1 MSATQDY
8 VSLDWIKAE
17 LFQTFEQAQNA
28 LQSVA
33 VSLDDDSSMRACLT
47 AIHQVHGTLKMVQL
61 DGPTQIAAEMEALA
75 QSLMAESIEDVGLA
89 QETLMQALL
98 QMPSYL
104 DRIHREQQ
112 DSPDVV
118 VSLVNALRDAREAE
132 PLPNAKALDPL
143 STSAWFALESN
154 VDDLKAFEA
163 SQGTHLVKQWRIQYQ
178 QALTALVRKQK
189 PRESLNVIAKLFTR
203 LNELAGQSA
212 MANLFELALAVIEGV
227 SVGAI
232 KLDAALVY
240 DLKMIDSEI
249 KTLSNDGAAA
259 LRKVSEELG
268 NSLLSRVR
276 NSTKVTPKITVARVR
291 FSPAETLTPPVSNTQ
306 FGPDDETLAT
316 VAQIL
321 IEELSGITDKLDL
334 YVRSDSKHK
343 QLIVDL
349 ASSLQQIASTLSVV
363 GLEETKQTV
372 LQQVNII
379 EQVGAQAEDASE
391 DQLFELAQ
399 AFLQIEASL
408 RGIRGVV
415 SDDASNRFSGLGEA
429 QASVVRET
437 RNGLALA
444 IDAVTNFVIAEFDTR
459 KLEGLADN
467 LRNLRGSLI
476 MVGEDRPAEVLSAC
490 AKFVDSALTVSMTPP
505 EQSIMEYL
513 ADAITSIDYYL
524 ERMLESATDPYMQ
537 MLEVAE
543 EAVEKLGSAVD
554 KNFECINSESI
565 NSESINS
572 ESISSES
579 ISSESNN
586 KDTPKAPADSEPK
599 KAVRTSDETNP
610 PLASEL
616 AEAPVDYEGDL
627 STASTA
633 LADERVDV
641 EILEIFSEEAEEVLA
656 TICDYFPRWQAN
668 ERDNESLIELRRA
681 FHTLK
686 GSGRMVGATAM
697 GELAWATENLLN
709 RVLEGSSAVAPQVLG
724 VVGRVIERIPA
735 GLQAFKDGVQDT
747 FEVADLIDEANL
759 LSENPSFFEPS
770 VNSAQ
775 SLDHAAKADP
785 YSEHLNPGVQRS
797 KVDDRNIA
805 DDSTLVDEFG
815 GTESSYSATFNKDL
829 TLFEIFSAEAKEK
842 LTIINTYLAAPALLS
857 AAVVA
862 AFHTLKGSA
871 AIAQVETVAQVAA
884 PLEVLAQRLHL
895 AGTQPSVAA
904 NTLIQRGFDLITQ
917 VLSDWPRST
926 SLPSDLAGLL
936 ADIASYIDEEHG
948 RSNFDFESV
957 KFLAQPVEM
966 LEGWSLATSEKMI
979 AELESIKVEAEALNE
994 HSLIELIAALLRFYS
1009 AATERPSAQRL
1020 KLLANCH
1027 EAMLNMFDQIA
1038 AHQDVSPATA
1048 LIEALAESDQVSA
1061 LISDALISETL
1072 ISETSIPET
1081 AIPEISAPVVIEPM
1095 PAEYELTASAFS
1107 KASLADDLPLPED
1120 QIDGDVLPLFLEEAA
1135 ELIENIDQSIFEW
1148 SRATESARSG
1158 IAESGNNKSSTD
1170 TGSNRG
1176 GYLSDLLRHLHTLK
1190 GGARIS
1196 GLHSLGEFAH
1206 RLETYLTEVEQT
1218 GPELNEDFFAL
1229 LNKYQDDITNR
1240 VFVYQSY
1247 LAGQVSAESLQ
1258 ALDLFPAIKGLNS
1271 TSSLGSASEIAEP
1284 ASVAGRNDK
1293 EIAAESPNSAS
1304 EVIDKDILGIFLEE
1318 SSELQE
1324 AIDRSIHD
1332 WQEHRQSKDSLGLLL
1347 RHLHTLKGGAR
1358 LAGLTGLGEFAHL
1371 LESFLSSHDQNGGLA
1386 DDAFFRHLHHQQDEL
1401 ARRLDVYQQ
1410 LLAGQV
1416 SQADLSSL
1424 EKFQGVSPAA
1434 RRATDSSP
1442 VLSTGVLEQSDSLSA
1457 PKANASNNP
1466 KAGVASASPPSEMV
1480 RVSSDLLE
1488 QLVNLAGEASVTR
1501 GRIEQQIADFAGAI
1515 EEMEETILRIREQV
1529 RLLDIET
1536 ESRETVFRHRQSSDT
1551 DLTFDE
1557 LELDRYTLLQEI
1569 SRSLTEGSS
1578 DMMDLKDTLL
1588 NKSRDTETLLHQQ
1601 ARISAELQEG
1611 LTRTHMVP
1619 FARLIPRLRRIVRQI
1634 STEVG
1639 KSVRFDA
1646 FNVEGELDR
1655 TVLERIVAP
1664 LEHMLRNAVDHG
1676 IEAAEERRLAN
1687 KSETGRISLRL
1698 SREGGY
1704 VVLTVSD
1711 DGGGINVAAVKAKA
1725 IERGLIRADE
1735 PVSDHEVR
1743 QFILHAGF
1751 STATKLTQISGRGVG
1766 MDVVNNEIKQLGGT
1780 LAIDSAQ
1787 GQGTQFVIRIP
1798 FTVSINRALMVVVK
1812 EETYAVPLNTIEGI
1826 VRVSPYELE
1835 AYYQPDAPMFEYAG
1849 QPYRLVYMGKML
1861 ERAEVPNFDGQLA
1874 PLPVILAR
1882 SGDTAVALQVDRVI
1896 GSREVVVKTLG
1907 RQFSEVAGI
1916 SGATVLGDGSV
1927 VIILD
1932 VMALVRNA
1940 DQVQREPRLVDE
1952 LETQPH
1958 VRSVLIVDDSVTV
1971 RKVTSRLMERQGWEV
1986 VTAKDGL
1993 DAIGQ
1998 LQEIY
2003 PDIVL
2008 LDIEMPRMDGF
2019 EVLRSVRRDE
2029 RLKHLPIIMIT
2040 SRTGAKHRQ
2049 QAQDLGVNGF
2059 LGKPFQ
2065 EAGLMSSIESV
2076 LASVQD
2082 TRQES
2087 A

>member
-33 VSLDDDSSMRACLT
+33 VALDDGSSMRACLT

-75 QSLMAESIEDVGLA
+75 QGLMAESIEDVGLA

-118 VSLVNALRDAREAE
+118 VSLVNALRDAREAA
-132 PLPNAKALDPL
+132 PLPNASALDSQ
-143 STSAWFALESN
+143 STSAWFALEPN
-154 VDDLKAFEA
+154 MDDLRAFDA

-189 PRESLNVIAKLFTR
+189 PRESLDVIAKVFTR
-203 LNELAGQSA
+203 LNKLAGQSA
-212 MANLFELALAVIEGV
+212 MANLFELGLAVIEGV

-232 KLDAALVY
+232 KLDAALVN
-240 DLKMIDSEI
+240 DLKLIDGEMKI
-249 KTLSNDGAAA
+249 LSNDGTRA
-259 LRKVSEELG
+259 LRKASEALG
-268 NSLLSRVR
+268 KSLLSRVR
-276 NSTKVTPKITVARVR
+276 NSSKVTPKITAAKLR
-291 FSPAETLTPPVSNTQ
+291 FSPAETLTSPVSKSQ

-349 ASSLQQIASTLSVV
+349 ASPLQQIASTLSVV

-379 EQVGAQAEDASE
+379 EQIGTQVEDASE

-429 QASVVRET
+429 QASVIRET

-490 AKFVDSALTVSMTPP
+490 AKFIDSALTVSMAPP

-543 EAVEKLGSAVD
+543 EAVEKLRSAVD
-554 KNFECINSESI
+554 KSFESI

-572 ESISSES
+572 ESNIA
-579 ISSESNN
+579 ESNN
-586 KDTPKAPADSEPK
+586 EDTQKASADSEPK
-599 KAVRTSDETNP
+599 KAVLTSDKTNT
-610 PLASEL
+610 PLASDIE
-616 AEAPVDYEGDL
+616 EAPVDHERDL

-633 LADERVDV
+633 LADQLVDV

-656 TICDYFPRWQAN
+656 TIIEYFPRWQAN
-668 ERDNESLIELRRA
+668 ESDNESLIELRRA

-686 GSGRMVGATAM
+686 GSGRMVGATVM

-709 RVLEGSSAVAPQVLG
+709 SALEGSSAVIPQVVG
-724 VVGRVIERIPA
+724 VVERVIERIPA

-759 LSENPSFFEPS
+759 LSANPNFCAPS
-770 VNSAQ
+770 VNAAQ
-775 SLDHAAKADP
+775 SLDHVAKADL
-785 YSEHLNPGVQRS
+785 YSENLNPEVQRS
-797 KVDDRNIA
+797 KVDNRNLA
-805 DDSTLVDEFG
+805 DDSTPVEEFG
-815 GTESSYSATFNKDL
+815 DAESSYSATFSKDL
-829 TLFEIFSAEAKEK
+829 TLFEIFSVEAEEK
-842 LTIINTYLAAPALLS
+842 LTIINNYLAAPALLS

-871 AIAQVETVAQVAA
+871 AIAQVETIAQVAA
-884 PLEVLAQRLHL
+884 PLEVLAQRLQL
-895 AGTQPSVAA
+895 AGTQPSAVA
-904 NTLIQRGFDLITQ
+904 NTLIQRGFDLMTQ
-917 VLSDWPRST
+917 VLNDWPRST
-926 SLPSDLAGLL
+926 NHSSDQAGLL

-948 RSNFDFESV
+948 RRNFDFESV
-957 KFLAQPVEM
+957 KCLAQPVTV
-966 LEGWSLATSEKMI
+966 LEDWSLAASEKMV
-979 AELESIKVEAEALNE
+979 AELESIKVQAEALTE
-994 HSLIELIAALLRFYS
+994 HSLIELISALLRFYS
-1009 AATERPSAQRL
+1009 DVTERPSAERL

-1027 EAMLNMFDQIA
+1027 DALLNMFDQIA
-1038 AHQDVSPATA
+1038 AHQDVLPATA
-1048 LIEALAESDQVSA
+1048 LIEALAESDQDS
-1061 LISDALISETL
+1061 ALISETF
-1072 ISETSIPET
+1072 IPET
-1081 AIPEISAPVVIEPM
+1081 AIPEISAPVVIEPI
-1095 PAEYELTASAFS
+1095 PAEDELTASAFS

-1158 IAESGNNKSSTD
+1158 IAESGNNKPSSD
-1170 TGSNRG
+1170 SGSNRG
-1176 GYLSDLLRHLHTLK
+1176 RHLSDLLRHLHTLK

-1218 GPELNEDFFAL
+1218 GHELNEEFFVL
-1229 LNKYQDDITNR
+1229 LNKYQDDINSR
-1240 VFVYQSY
+1240 IYVYQSY

-1258 ALDLFPAIKGLNS
+1258 ALHFSPAIKGLNS
-1271 TSSLGSASEIAEP
+1271 TSSPGSASEMVGP
-1284 ASVAGRNDK
+1284 APVVGSNDK
-1293 EIAAESPNSAS
+1293 EAGAIAAESPNSAS

-1318 SSELQE
+1318 SSELLE

-1332 WQEHRQSKDSLGLLL
+1332 WQEHRQSKDPLGLLL

-1371 LESFLSSHDQNGGLA
+1371 LESFLSSHEQNGGLA
-1386 DDAFFRHLHHQQDEL
+1386 DDAFFRHLHQQQDEL
-1401 ARRLDVYQQ
+1401 ARRLDVYHQ

-1416 SQADLSSL
+1416 SQVDLSSL

-1434 RRATDSSP
+1434 PRATDSSP
-1442 VLSTGVLEQSDSLSA
+1442 VRPSGILEQSDSLSA
-1457 PKANASNNP
+1457 PKARASNNP
-1466 KAGVASASPPSEMV
+1466 EAGVTSASSPSEMV

-1488 QLVNLAGEASVTR
+1488 QLINLAGEASVTR

-1551 DLTFDE
+1551 DPTFDE

-1676 IEAAEERRLAN
+1676 IETAEERRLAN

-1725 IERGLIRADE
+1725 IERGLIRTDE

-1940 DQVQREPRLVDE
+1940 DQMQREPRLVDE
-1952 LETQPH
+1952 LEAQPH

-2040 SRTGAKHRQ
+2040 SRTGAKHQQ

-2087 A
+2087 P